1 MTTDTKAKITSAV
14 SVAATAALGAAAG
27 GWKTAV
33 IAGAGAL
40 FSWLGGLFHTKP
52 GSDAAK

>member
-1 MTTDTKAKITSAV
+1 MSTDTKAKITGVV
-14 SVAATAALGAAAG
+14 STVGAAAAGAAAG
-27 GWKTAV
+27 GWKAAV

-52 GSDAAK
+52 GA